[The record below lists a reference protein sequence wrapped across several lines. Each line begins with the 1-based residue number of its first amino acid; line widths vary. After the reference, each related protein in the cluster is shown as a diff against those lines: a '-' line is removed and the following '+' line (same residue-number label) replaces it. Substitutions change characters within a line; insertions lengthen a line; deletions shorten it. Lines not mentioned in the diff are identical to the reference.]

1 MARTTARAAVMQ
13 MIFENLAGGEGGEET
28 LAMVYEALRHEG
40 IPGVEIAENEP
51 NKSDKAYIAR
61 VLDGVLNNLD
71 ELDAAIQ
78 EASPRWNVNRMPKV
92 DLTILR
98 MAVYEL
104 KYMPEV
110 PVGATINEAVDLS
123 KQFCEDKSSGFIN
136 GILGSVARAMTN
148 E

>member
-1 MARTTARAAVMQ
+1 MDHSLAREIAMKMLYAAS
-13 MIFENLAGGEGGEET
+13 LGGEESMSEVLEQSEQADT
-28 LAMVYEALRHEG
+28 LSGKEKTFLENLVT
-40 IPGVEIAENEP
+40 GVQDHQEE
-51 NKSDKAYIAR
+51 
-61 VLDGVLNNLD
+61 LDGIIGQYTQGWALNRL
-71 ELDAAIQ
+71 A
-78 EASPRWNVNRMPKV
+78 KV

-110 PVGATINEAVDLS
+110 PVGATINEAVELS

>member
-1 MARTTARAAVMQ
+1 MGHTLTREIAMKMLYAAS
-13 MIFENLAGGEGGEET
+13 LGGEESMSEVLEQSGQADT
-28 LAMVYEALRHEG
+28 LSGKEKTFLENLVA
-40 IPGVEIAENEP
+40 GVRDHQQE
-51 NKSDKAYIAR
+51 
-61 VLDGVLNNLD
+61 LD
-71 ELDAAIQ
+71 EIIGRYSQGWAL
-78 EASPRWNVNRMPKV
+78 NRLAKV

-110 PVGATINEAVDLS
+110 PVGATINEAVELS

-136 GILGSVARAMTN
+136 GILGSVARAFRS

>member
-1 MARTTARAAVMQ
+1 MDHSLEREIAMKMLYAAS
-13 MIFENLAGGEGGEET
+13 LGGEESMSDILEQSGQADT
-28 LAMVYEALRHEG
+28 LSGKEKTFLENLVA
-40 IPGVEIAENEP
+40 GVQAHQQE
-51 NKSDKAYIAR
+51 
-61 VLDGVLNNLD
+61 LD
-71 ELDAAIQ
+71 EIIAQYSQGWAL
-78 EASPRWNVNRMPKV
+78 NRLAKV

-110 PVGATINEAVDLS
+110 PVGATINEAVELS

-136 GILGSVARAMTN
+136 GILGSVARAHTD